1 MLDPEGAAA
10 KSAGRMIEQLEWHAH
25 AMRNARALDSL

>member
-1 MLDPEGAAA
+1 MLDADGAAA

-25 AMRNARALDSL
+25 AMRNARALDA